1 MFQLRAVSPF
11 PHPMAQQTSMGQGL
25 LTVTTRHITV
35 GRTPLDE

>member
-1 MFQLRAVSPF
+1 MFELTALSPF

-25 LTVTTRHITV
+25 LAVTTRNITV